1 MNEQKITEANKIIK
15 KITNTPIMARFALL
29 VSIFFLG
36 ICIYGLITIKGDSAA
51 IVFIGLGGL
60 LSLTCFLIFFF
71 QKRRVKSNIKG
82 IDLDKVRK
90 EIMEDVSSNDKY
102 KTYFTKSYMLSNF
115 YYGFIVE
122 YKNILWIYERDL
134 IDPTTLIPHVDLVI
148 CTNKGKK
155 YHIEYIDSFK
165 DEIVKHNKNVLV
177 GNNKENKEKYKEII
191 KEINN

>member
-51 IVFIGLGGL
+51 IVFIVLGGL
-60 LSLTCFLIFFF
+60 LSLTCFLIYFF

-82 IDLDKVRK
+82 IDLENVRK